1 MDKCFIRKKILV
13 IMANKKQTKT
23 KGEKDEQAEYVDF
36 LEETLSEFTL
46 AFLLDMEKHGIF
58 TSKNDEFMVTE
69 KFMDRLMDVSMQNLN
84 SGMDAEDVIGESVFS
99 AIKEFYSDL
108 LSDEEIYP
116 RADIVI
122 SFVLQDLENAI
133 KDNSSK

>member
-1 MDKCFIRKKILV
+1 
-13 IMANKKQTKT
+13 MANKKQTKT

-84 SGMDAEDVIGESVFS
+84 SGMDAEDVIGESVLS
-99 AIKEFYSDL
+99 AIKEFYSDQ

-133 KDNSSK
+133 NDNSSK

>member
-1 MDKCFIRKKILV
+1 MT
-13 IMANKKQTKT
+13 NKKQTKE
-23 KGEKDEQAEYVDF
+23 KNEKDDQAEYVDF

-58 TSKNDEFMVTE
+58 TSKDDEFMVTD
-69 KFMDRLMDVSMQNLN
+69 KFMDKLMDYSMQNLN
-84 SGMDAEDVIGESVFS
+84 SGMDSEDIIGDSVFS
-99 AIKEFYSDL
+99 AIKEFYGDQ

-133 KDNSSK
+133 KENSSK

>member
-1 MDKCFIRKKILV
+1 
-13 IMANKKQTKT
+13 MANKKQTKT

-84 SGMDAEDVIGESVFS
+84 SGMDSEDVIGESVFS
-99 AIKEFYSDL
+99 AIKEFYSDQ

>member
-1 MDKCFIRKKILV
+1 
-13 IMANKKQTKT
+13 MANKKQTKT

-84 SGMDAEDVIGESVFS
+84 SGMDSEDVIGESVFS
-99 AIKEFYSDL
+99 AIKEFYGDQ

>member
-1 MDKCFIRKKILV
+1 
-13 IMANKKQTKT
+13 MANKKQTKT

-69 KFMDRLMDVSMQNLN
+69 KFMDRLLDVSMQNLN
-84 SGMDAEDVIGESVFS
+84 NGMDAEDVIGESVFS
-99 AIKEFYSDL
+99 AIKEFYSDQ

>member
-1 MDKCFIRKKILV
+1 
-13 IMANKKQTKT
+13 MANKKQTKE
-23 KGEKDEQAEYVDF
+23 KNEKDDQAEYVDF

-58 TSKNDEFMVTE
+58 TSKDDEFMVTD
-69 KFMDRLMDVSMQNLN
+69 KFMDKLMDYSMQNLN
-84 SGMDAEDVIGESVFS
+84 SGMDSEDVIGDSVFS
-99 AIKEFYSDL
+99 AIKEFYSDQ

-133 KDNSSK
+133 KENSSK

>member
-1 MDKCFIRKKILV
+1 MT
-13 IMANKKQTKT
+13 NKKQTKE
-23 KGEKDEQAEYVDF
+23 KNEKDDQAEYVDF

-58 TSKNDEFMVTE
+58 TSKDDEFMVTD
-69 KFMDRLMDVSMQNLN
+69 KFMDKLMDYSMQNLN
-84 SGMDAEDVIGESVFS
+84 SGMDSEDIIGDSVFS
-99 AIKEFYSDL
+99 AIKEFYGDQ
-108 LSDEEIYP
+108 LSEEEIYP

-133 KDNSSK
+133 KENSSK

>member
-1 MDKCFIRKKILV
+1 MT
-13 IMANKKQTKT
+13 NKKQTKE
-23 KGEKDEQAEYVDF
+23 KNEKDDQAEYVDF

-58 TSKNDEFMVTE
+58 TSKDDEFMVTD
-69 KFMDRLMDVSMQNLN
+69 KFMDKLLDYSMQNLN
-84 SGMDAEDVIGESVFS
+84 SGMDSEDIIGDSVFS
-99 AIKEFYSDL
+99 AIKEFYSDQ

-133 KDNSSK
+133 KENSSK

>member
-1 MDKCFIRKKILV
+1 
-13 IMANKKQTKT
+13 MANKKQTKT

-36 LEETLSEFTL
+36 LEETLSKFTL

-84 SGMDAEDVIGESVFS
+84 SGMDAEDVIGESVLS
-99 AIKEFYSDL
+99 AIKEFYSDQ

>member
-1 MDKCFIRKKILV
+1 MT
-13 IMANKKQTKT
+13 NKKQK
-23 KGEKDEQAEYVDF
+23 KEKNEKDDQAEYVDF

-58 TSKNDEFMVTE
+58 TSKDDEFMVTD
-69 KFMDRLMDVSMQNLN
+69 KFMDKLMDYSMQNLN
-84 SGMDAEDVIGESVFS
+84 SGMDSEDIIGDSVFS
-99 AIKEFYSDL
+99 AIKEFYGDQ

-133 KDNSSK
+133 KENSSK

>member
-1 MDKCFIRKKILV
+1 
-13 IMANKKQTKT
+13 MANKKQTKT

-99 AIKEFYSDL
+99 AIKEFYSDQ

>member
-1 MDKCFIRKKILV
+1 
-13 IMANKKQTKT
+13 MANKKQTKT

-84 SGMDAEDVIGESVFS
+84 SGMDAEDVIGESVLS
-99 AIKEFYSDL
+99 AIKEFYSDQ